1 MRASL
6 NLETRNLG
14 TSKQGH
20 VSRLWQSL
28 NYPPFHLKRSSFLFK
43 AQEYLDCARIL
54 WIFRKSTYGKQRHN
68 TFLDIWLVVYDV
80 K

>member
-54 WIFRKSTYGKQRHN
+54 
-68 TFLDIWLVVYDV
+68 
-80 K
+80 

>member
-1 MRASL
+1 MRTSL

-28 NYPPFHLKRSSFLFK
+28 NYPPFRLKRNSFLFK
-43 AQEYLDCARIL
+43 AQKYLDHVRIL
-54 WIFRKSTYGKQRHN
+54 
-68 TFLDIWLVVYDV
+68 
-80 K
+80 